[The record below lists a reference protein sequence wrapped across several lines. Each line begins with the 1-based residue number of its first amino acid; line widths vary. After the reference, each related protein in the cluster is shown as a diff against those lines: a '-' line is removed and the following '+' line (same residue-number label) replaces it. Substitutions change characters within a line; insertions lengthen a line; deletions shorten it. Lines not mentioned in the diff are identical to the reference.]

1 MNILVNGSA
10 GQGIQL
16 LSLVLANILKD
27 NEYNVALTSE
37 YSPLMRSGDSIVRIV
52 FDRGKIENPIPEDS
66 DIEYDLNEAKL
77 QSELLK
83 KYSNEKV
90 INMTLIGV
98 ISKKLKLK
106 INNAEKYLPKKFL
119 KENLEAIKKGY
130 ET

>member
-52 FDRGKIENPIPEDS
+52 FDKGKIENPIPEDS